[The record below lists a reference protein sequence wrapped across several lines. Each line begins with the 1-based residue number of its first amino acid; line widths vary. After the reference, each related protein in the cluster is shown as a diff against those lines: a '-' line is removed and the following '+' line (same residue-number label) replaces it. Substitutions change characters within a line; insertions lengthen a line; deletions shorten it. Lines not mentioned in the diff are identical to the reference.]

1 MVLISARE
9 SKEMIENIK
18 GKSRSCVGGKS
29 GAEYRICRNM
39 GVCLLVSLFFFFLTP
54 AVLGSGFLCLVLT
67 FDGWASDGL

>member
-39 GVCLLVSLFFFFLTP
+39 GVCLLVSLFFLSHSSSSWFWFSVFGIHL
-54 AVLGSGFLCLVLT
+54 
-67 FDGWASDGL
+67 